1 MEHVDQF
8 APQMLA
14 GRRGF
19 LDHLPNRAGEIEPR
33 RERKRDEIDGMGKHS
48 RDVLE
53 ARVDFARN
61 LKVGNGGAEGGGHD
75 DEHRRLVE
83 SYADPG
89 GNRGGRD
96 AREKAE
102 GDVLVGVKA
111 EKVASEG
118 DLPVELRADRSPNEG
133 RDARSDPTNEGLERL
148 RLTLP

>member
-1 MEHVDQF
+1 
-8 APQMLA
+8 
-14 GRRGF
+14 
-19 LDHLPNRAGEIEPR
+19 
-33 RERKRDEIDGMGKHS
+33 
-48 RDVLE
+48 
-53 ARVDFARN
+53 
-61 LKVGNGGAEGGGHD
+61 HD

-133 RDARSDPTNEGLERL
+133 RDARSDPTNEGLERRPSL
-148 RLTLP
+148 APLEGLDPHGATRAESPFELVRRRDERVAGES